1 MIIVIIFCFFLK
13 ENIAFGITQ
22 TEWHVFVDCNTK
34 VNIDTTCIYFSKFY
48 GKVCVVILVTFPS
61 HLKRNYALK
70 RYFEPKSWIVGVFSL
85 MKKCHKSTFL
95 VKISV

>member
-48 GKVCVVILVTFPS
+48 GKVCVVILV
-61 HLKRNYALK
+61 HHIWKKYALK